1 MSEGTKIRQAR
12 AADAA
17 ELAALAT
24 ELGYPS
30 IATDVER
37 RLPPLLE
44 SPEHLVLVAAGA
56 DDRAV
61 GWLHAAIHR
70 GLTNDVR
77 VEIVGLVVAAER
89 RGSGIG
95 ARLLAEAEK
104 WARQAG
110 ASQVRVR
117 SNVARERA
125 HGFYLRAGYALAK
138 TSHQFIKELGRE

>member
-1 MSEGTKIRQAR
+1 VSEGVTLRQAR
-12 AADAA
+12 SSDAT

-30 IATDVER
+30 TAADVER
-37 RLPPLLE
+37 RLPSLLS
-44 SPEHLVLVAAGA
+44 SPEHLLLVAAGPN
-56 DDRAV
+56 DRAV

-70 GLTNDVR
+70 GLTNDAR
-77 VEIVGLVVAAER
+77 GEIVGLVVAADR

-95 ARLLAEAEK
+95 ARLLAETEK
-104 WARQAG
+104 WARKAG
-110 ASQVRVR
+110 VSQVRVR

-138 TSHQFIKELGRE
+138 TSHVFVKELGSE